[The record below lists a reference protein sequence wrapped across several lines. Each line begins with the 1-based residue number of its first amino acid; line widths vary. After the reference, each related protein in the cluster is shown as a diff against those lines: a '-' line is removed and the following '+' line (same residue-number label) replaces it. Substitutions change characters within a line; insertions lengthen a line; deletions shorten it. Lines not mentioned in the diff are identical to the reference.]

1 MKSIYSESAPEVVWP
16 YSQWIVSWNM
26 FYSSGQIGIDPET
39 LLLKEWGIYAQTH
52 QACLNLKAVLEAAN
66 LSLENVIKVNVFL
79 RDMRDYEVVNN
90 VYKEYFAHKPARSC
104 VGIAWLPANALVEI
118 EIIAEIK

>member
-1 MKSIYSESAPEVVWP
+1 MKSIYSESAPEVVGP
-16 YSQWIVSWNM
+16 YSQGIVSGNM

-39 LLLKEWGIYAQTH
+39 LLLKEGGIYAQTH

-66 LSLENVIKVNVFL
+66 LSLENVIKVNIFL

-104 VGIAWLPANALVEI
+104 VGIAGLPANALVEI